1 MPPGRYTLVG
11 RIPWVEGML
20 TTEPVSIEVI
30 DSRDLKDREAGE
42 LVDGEFASFLAG
54 TDMIMGLTRDGEPR
68 GSVSQ
73 ILQMYPD
80 SVQARYARSR
90 LVYLRIRR
98 FLSGGTGKS
107 VAIRTERE
115 AVMLKLVQTVDTQ
128 LAQNPDDPLE
138 RDLLHGKVQLLRR
151 FEKTDLLRA
160 ALDGVIDRY
169 PESVYANQARR
180 MKDAMIR
187 PERR

>member
-1 MPPGRYTLVG
+1 
-11 RIPWVEGML
+11 
-20 TTEPVSIEVI
+20 
-30 DSRDLKDREAGE
+30 
-42 LVDGEFASFLAG
+42 
-54 TDMIMGLTRDGEPR
+54 
-68 GSVSQ
+68 
-73 ILQMYPD
+73 
-80 SVQARYARSR
+80 
-90 LVYLRIRR
+90 
-98 FLSGGTGKS
+98 
-107 VAIRTERE
+107 
-115 AVMLKLVQTVDTQ
+115 MLKLVQTVDTQ